1 MGKFTNTMPK
11 MEIVNKSFIL
21 HTQLTESVKVTHFN
35 SIHVYIDLGN
45 EFDYQTFWTK
55 IRMNIEGQVMRIRT
69 LTPDFTPEEET
80 LIVPIWVAI
89 LCYLSNVITRCHLI
103 LF

>member
-1 MGKFTNTMPK
+1 MPK

-55 IRMNIEGQVMRIRT
+55 IRMNIEGQLMRLQT
-69 LTPDFTPEEET
+69 WTPDFTSKEKTPIA
-80 LIVPIWVAI
+80 LIWVAI
-89 LCYLSNVITRCHLI
+89 LGLPWHCYNKVLLTTI
-103 LF
+103 LESI